1 MKKTFFRILIAA
13 LLLVG
18 AVLAVNR
25 PPQSYYPVVVID
37 GTDPV
42 AGTFGL
48 SFLFDGRTTLQECER
63 LTGNI
68 ARVTLKTC
76 PQCRVRDLDCKTSI
90 TEADRMLFGTSP
102 LPVPSGRMANG
113 IVTYQTDNAE
123 LALAACQTTQAQSQ
137 NTTNPVICHPA
148 ETLRTKPVGPPLI
161 SPWVVAVLLVAFAA
175 AWLTGWLIIRYEHL
189 HAHLSHDHVD
199 VGPQKYHAEPTP
211 RVGGLA
217 VMAGLLSAGGVM
229 LFTDVINVD
238 RPFGLLLLASIPAFL
253 GGLVEDVTKKVG
265 VLERLLLTMLAGV
278 LGAWLL
284 GAILT
289 RLDIPGVD
297 QALLWLPLAVAA
309 TAFAV
314 GGVANAVNIIDG
326 YNGLAGGFAVIVL
339 ATMAY
344 VANSVGD
351 PLVFHASVALAGALL
366 GYLFWNWPVGKIFLG
381 DGGAYLLGF
390 LLAELSVLLVARNP
404 AVSPWFP
411 LLLLIY
417 PVFET
422 LFSVYRRKIT
432 QGSSPGAPDNK
443 HLHQLIHDKLVPCE
457 TRSGRVFGRTE
468 ANSLVAKYLW
478 VPSLIIAV
486 FAGAFSQST
495 GALAGL
501 ALAACVS
508 YVWAYR
514 WIDRAKGVS
523 RTLPLA

>member
-1 MKKTFFRILIAA
+1 MKQTLVRLFIAG
-13 LLLVG
+13 LLVIG
-18 AVLAVNR
+18 MVLAVTR
-25 PPQSYYPVVVID
+25 PPLSYYPAVVID
-37 GTDPV
+37 ANDPV

-48 SFLFDGRTTLQECER
+48 RFLFDGRSSLQECER

-68 ARVTLKTC
+68 VRVTLKGC
-76 PQCRVRDLDCKTSI
+76 PHCRVRVLKCET
-90 TEADRMLFGTSP
+90 TLAEADRTLFTSEA

-113 IVTYQTDNAE
+113 VVTYQTENPE
-123 LALAACQTTQAQSQ
+123 LALAACQATEAQSQ
-137 NTTNPVICHPA
+137 NTKNPVICHPA
-148 ETLRTKPVGPPLI
+148 ETLRTKPAGPTLI
-161 SPWVVAVLLVAFAA
+161 NPWAAVVLLVAFAA

-199 VGPQKYHAEPTP
+199 TGPQKYHTEPTP
-211 RVGGLA
+211 RIGGLA
-217 VMAGLLSAGGVM
+217 VMVGLLSAGGVM
-229 LFTDVINVD
+229 LFIDAITVE
-238 RPFGLLLLASIPAFL
+238 RLYGLLLLASIPAFL

-278 LGAWLL
+278 VGAWLL
-284 GAILT
+284 GAMLT

-297 QALLWLPLAVAA
+297 RALLWLPLAIAA

-314 GGVANAVNIIDG
+314 GGIANAVNIIDG
-326 YNGLAGGFAVIVL
+326 YHGLAGGFAVIVL
-339 ATMAY
+339 AAMAY

-351 PLVFHASVALAGALL
+351 QLVFVASVALIGALL
-366 GYLFWNWPVGKIFLG
+366 GFLVWNWPDGDVFLG

-422 LFSVYRRKIT
+422 IFSIYRRKIK

-443 HLHQLIHDKLVPCE
+443 HLHQLIHDKLVSCE
-457 TRSGRVFGRTE
+457 TGSARIFGRTDT
-468 ANSLVAKYLW
+468 NSRVAKYLW
-478 VPSLIIAV
+478 VPSIIIAAFGGV
-486 FAGAFSQST
+486 FSEST

-508 YVWAYR
+508 YVGAYR
-514 WIDRAKGVS
+514 WIARAKAVP
-523 RTLPLA
+523 RTLPP